1 MKYVVKVRKT
11 LPSQPASFDLFD
23 CEDVGGMRPQPL
35 VDAAGP
41 LAGVSRHASRDLEH
55 HVPMVQQVLV
65 VLVPQMVDM
74 RLYSSGSCSSSPW
87 SRKFS

>member
-11 LPSQPASFDLFD
+11 LPSQHATYDLFD

-41 LAGVSRHASRDLEH
+41 LAGVPRHASRDLEH
-55 HVPMVQQVLV
+55 HMPTVQVLV
-65 VLVPQMVDM
+65 VLVPQMQDAAC
-74 RLYSSGSCSSSPW
+74 SSGSCSSSTW
-87 SRKFS
+87 SSR